1 MLIIM
6 KIGILIPS
14 TSYKRDWTKFD
25 ETYLINYTLKS
36 FLITYNQE
44 HEYTFYVG
52 IDREDKIYDNKDIQI
67 KILRFVSIMKN
78 INLKFMYMDKIP
90 KGHLTLMWNRLFD
103 KAYDDGCEYFFQCG
117 DDIEFTTKNWVND
130 CIEIL
135 TRNNNIGVAGP
146 INNNVRIL
154 TQSFVSRK
162 HKELFNYY
170 FPPEII
176 NWCCDDWINEVY
188 KRLNSFF
195 PLCQHFCK
203 NAGGRPRYDIHNIK
217 GFENDLQNNWKNI
230 RILCDKIVERDV
242 KQAENILPML
252 MPQILKSV

>member
-1 MLIIM
+1 MLIM

-14 TSYKRDWTKFD
+14 TSYKRDWKTYD

-44 HEYTFYVG
+44 HQYTFYVG
-52 IDREDKIYDNKDIQI
+52 IDREDKIYDNKEIQM

-78 INLKFMYMDKIP
+78 IDLEFMYMDKIP

-103 KAYDDGCEYFFQCG
+103 KAYDDGCDYFFQCG
-117 DDIEFTTKNWVND
+117 DDIVFTTKNWVND
-130 CIEIL
+130 CIKIL
-135 TRNNNIGVAGP
+135 ARNNNIGVAGP

-176 NWCCDDWINEVY
+176 NWCCDDWINDVY

-195 PLCQHFCK
+195 PLSQHFC
-203 NAGGRPRYDIHNIK
+203 NNVGGRPRYDIHNIK
-217 GFENDLQNNWKNI
+217 DFENDLQNNWKNI

-242 KQAENILPML
+242 RQAENILPML
-252 MPQILKSV
+252 MPSILKSI